1 MIELA
6 TLTDIA
12 ALTRQYQQLTTEMH
26 QLQPT
31 TYQANYSPDFF
42 EWEKMLTD
50 PNQAVY
56 VQRLSDQQI
65 VGFCHVTTARTTDS
79 ALFMPHYFA
88 YLTAIFVQP
97 KTRRNGTASQ
107 LIQAAQAWQQ
117 VQQLAYLELTT
128 VGNNQAATKL
138 YQKLGFVT
146 QNSTLR
152 LAGDKNA

>member
-1 MIELA
+1 
-6 TLTDIA
+6 
-12 ALTRQYQQLTTEMH
+12 
-26 QLQPT
+26 
-31 TYQANYSPDFF
+31 
-42 EWEKMLTD
+42 
-50 PNQAVY
+50 
-56 VQRLSDQQI
+56 
-65 VGFCHVTTARTTDS
+65 
-79 ALFMPHYFA
+79 LFMPHYFA

-97 KTRRNGTASQ
+97 EARRNGTASQ

-128 VGNNQAATKL
+128 LGNNQAATKL